1 MRTKLT
7 LIAVLA
13 MTLVALVFTPP
24 AGAEA
29 TDRPSNGRIT
39 FGRFDPELGDF
50 SIWAANPDG
59 THQKRLTHV
68 PSFLSDWSPNGRRIA
83 FAYADDTGVHVATMD
98 PDGRDVRQLTLGRG
112 IHEDP
117 KWSPDG
123 KRITFGASPLL
134 PWEPGF
140 STSVWIMRADGSRA
154 RQVTNDG
161 FDVEPVFSP
170 DGSQIAFGRITGI
183 NADGI
188 QEEAIYVID
197 ADGTDLR
204 EVVPPRPG
212 LEHPDWSPDGRWITF
227 NISPESSEAPG
238 AGSVIAV
245 RPDGRGERVLRA
257 ATERHLFTKAVWSP
271 DGRQL
276 LVVCF
281 DRRQHIDKICV
292 MDANG
297 RNVDVVINASSE
309 PVNFPAWGSRPPSP

>member
-1 MRTKLT
+1 
-7 LIAVLA
+7 
-13 MTLVALVFTPP
+13 
-24 AGAEA
+24 
-29 TDRPSNGRIT
+29 
-39 FGRFDPELGDF
+39 
-50 SIWAANPDG
+50 
-59 THQKRLTHV
+59 
-68 PSFLSDWSPNGRRIA
+68 
-83 FAYADDTGVHVATMD
+83 MD
-98 PDGRDVRQLTLGRG
+98 PSGSDVRQLALGRG

-123 KRITFGASPLL
+123 KRITFGASPLM

-170 DGSQIAFGRITGI
+170 DGSKIAFGRITGI

-204 EVVPPRPG
+204 EVVSPRPG

-227 NISPESSEAPG
+227 NIAPESREALG
-238 AGSVIAV
+238 AGSVMAV

-257 ATERHLFTKAVWSP
+257 ATERYLFTKAVWSP
-271 DGRQL
+271 DGRRV

-281 DRRQHIDKICV
+281 DRQHHVDKICV

-297 RNVDVVINASSE
+297 RNVDVAINASSE
-309 PVNFPAWGSRPPSP
+309 PVNFPAWGSLPPWS